1 MSNESED
8 SAIRDVNEIDPGE
21 PIAALAAFEN
31 VASSRLL
38 VRIRHAIQRRRTVG
52 QLASFSVNVPLVLL
66 REFWSILTNR
76 PDPTGIQKE
85 TNYGEKPF

>member
-8 SAIRDVNEIDPGE
+8 PAIRDFKEIDPGE
-21 PIAALAAFEN
+21 PLSELGAFEH

-52 QLASFSVNVPLVLL
+52 QLASFSVNIPLVLL
-66 REFWSILTNR
+66 REFWSIVTNR
-76 PDPTGIQKE
+76 SVPTGIRKE
-85 TNYGEKPF
+85 NSYGEKPF